1 MSYLVPEIYLFPRL
15 PIRAAKARIA
25 EVLGKGVSDLGAMA
39 AGSHPESV
47 YPATGGTRIS
57 EQSLLKVRAALLKA
71 ARELGFPNTSGRDS
85 LLSFDP
91 AAGIVLLEELP
102 IAPGEAARD
111 DVWSFMTLILA
122 PDLAT
127 WRFQD
132 QNEQRLFGGVRNAF
146 QRLWWRAYLLHDPR
160 ERDPW
165 HLLRLPEDALVGLM
179 ERPGI
184 SSNPAVTK
192 AIALGIQGIANRL
205 PSDLREDGWRDAYKR
220 IRQRFPLVNL
230 DVLAEQEVMNQI
242 GQLCQEVID
251 LASAR
256 SV

>member
-1 MSYLVPEIYLFPRL
+1 
-15 PIRAAKARIA
+15 
-25 EVLGKGVSDLGAMA
+25 MA
-39 AGSHPESV
+39 AGSHPEAV

-57 EQSLLKVRAALLKA
+57 EECLLKVRAALLKTA
-71 ARELGFPNTSGRDS
+71 CEFGFPNPARHDS
-85 LLSFDP
+85 LVSFDP
-91 AAGIVLLEELP
+91 AAAIVLRELLP
-102 IAPGEAARD
+102 IVPGEAARED
-111 DVWSFMTLILA
+111 AWSFMTMVLA

-127 WRFQD
+127 WRFPD
-132 QNEQRLFGGVRNAF
+132 QNERRLLGGVRNAF

-192 AIALGIQGIANRL
+192 AIALGVEGIANGL

-230 DVLAEQEVMNQI
+230 DVLAEEEATQQVGQI
-242 GQLCQEVID
+242 CQDVID
-251 LASAR
+251 LALAR
-256 SV
+256 SSQR